1 MNLKDQTKNK
11 MEAALEHYKEELKGI
26 RTSRANPGMLDGV
39 MVEVYGSLMRLRD
52 VASVTAPEARM
63 LLISPFD
70 PSTTSAIGKSIE
82 RANLGF
88 MPIVDANAVRI
99 KIPPMDES
107 LRKEMVKLCGKRC
120 EEAKVAI
127 RNIRR
132 ESNDTIRKQKNDGI
146 VGEDVEKKIEKQ
158 IQELTDKY
166 CREADELAEK
176 KEKEITTI

>member
-1 MNLKDQTKNK
+1 MSIMDQTKKK
-11 MEAALEHYKEELKGI
+11 MTTAIEHYKEELKGI

-39 MVEVYGSLMRLRD
+39 MVEVYGSAMRLKD

-63 LLISPFD
+63 ILVSPFD

-132 ESNDTIRKQKNDGI
+132 ESNDTVRKQKNEGVI
-146 VGEDVEKKIEKQ
+146 AEDMEKKFEKQ

-166 CREADELAEK
+166 CREADELAQK

>member
-1 MNLKDQTKNK
+1 MSLTDQTKNK
-11 MEAALEHYKEELKGI
+11 MITAIEHYKEELKGI
-26 RTSRANPGMLDGV
+26 RTSRANPGMLDSV
-39 MVEVYGSLMRLRD
+39 MVEVYGSTMRLRD

-63 LLISPFD
+63 ILISPFD
-70 PSTTSAIGKSIE
+70 PSTASAIGKSIE

-120 EEAKVAI
+120 EEAKVSI

-132 ESNDTIRKQKNDGI
+132 EANEIIRKQKTDGI
-146 VGEDVEKKIEKQ
+146 VAEDMEKKIEKQ

-166 CREADELAEK
+166 CREADELAQK